1 MKLLQ
6 VIIKNFKLLIRSKA
20 SAFTVLIGPLLIIL
34 LVSLAFST
42 KNTYELSIGY
52 VNPANHAN
60 LANNTINNIT
70 NVPNVRANN
79 TINNLTASFVDT
91 LKQSK
96 YYVQEFPDEQS
107 CVKKIEEG
115 VVHTCIIF
123 PANFKISNEQRN
135 EIRFLVDYS
144 RINLVYK
151 VIGTVS
157 DILNIGSEE
166 VSYSL
171 TQTLLSRINSTVK
184 DLRQD
189 LTATDGLSQKLSLL
203 MLDLQDAKAKSE
215 AMTFES
221 GSLSLGNI
229 GDATASLNESIVSL
243 IYQGGALINQSEE
256 LLNELGSY
264 ENVTDI
270 RGDFE
275 KLRDDILTMHNTTS
289 DRLSELEVSIVVAS
303 DSLSNLE
310 ANLENNKQLNQATQ
324 QKLDSAKNNLALI
337 QASVLDLKKALDKT
351 RQSLEGIAITQAETI
366 VSPVNTKIEPVVPES
381 SKLTFT
387 FPYLLVL
394 VIMFVALLL
403 SSNIVIFEK
412 SSKSFFR
419 NHISPTRQ
427 EFFIIST
434 FITSLIV
441 VLFQTII
448 ILGLANY
455 FMHIPLF
462 KNFIST
468 IMLVFVAS
476 AFFIVLGMA
485 IGYLFSTQEAAIM
498 GSLIIGSV
506 FLFISNMVIP
516 LESFAPWLSNIIS
529 YNPFVLSSELLRKS
543 LLFEIS
549 IKESI
554 PTLLLLGGAAIIIF
568 ILIVFS
574 VGLRNKKRIKLPKGQ
589 VAISEEGTV
598 SIMKEDSVASNLK
611 LMVGDRSASNKEE
624 LLQLVSDISK
634 AEFEEVVN
642 SQENKIADWAE
653 KALDD
658 KKLASKLRKTGSRKE
673 MIRILSEEVKK
684 DNDEKEEGEP
694 EPEKSE

>member
-52 VNPANHAN
+52 VNPANYAN
-60 LANNTINNIT
+60 FANNTINKTTNAPNI
-70 NVPNVRANN
+70 RANN
-79 TINNLTASFVDT
+79 NNNLTASFVDT

-107 CVKKIEEG
+107 CVKKIEQG

-123 PANFKISNEQRN
+123 PTDFQISNEQKN

-157 DILNIGSEE
+157 DILDIESEE

-184 DLRQD
+184 DLKQD
-189 LTATDGLSQKLSLL
+189 LTTTEGLSQKLSLL
-203 MLDLQDAKAKSE
+203 VLDLQDAKAKTE

-221 GSLSLGNI
+221 GSLSLGTI
-229 GDATASLNESIVSL
+229 GDATSALNSSLTLL
-243 IYQGGALINQSEE
+243 ISQGGALINQSEE
-256 LLNELGSY
+256 FLDDLDSY
-264 ENVTDI
+264 ENVTEARD
-270 RGDFE
+270 DFE
-275 KLRDDILTMHNTTS
+275 KLRDDILNLHNITS
-289 DRLSELEVSIVVAS
+289 DRVTELEVSITVAS
-303 DSLSNLE
+303 ESLSDLE
-310 ANLENNKQLNQATQ
+310 SSLEQNKQLSQGAQ

-337 QASVLDLKKALDKT
+337 QASVLDLKKSLDKT
-351 RQSLEGIAITQAETI
+351 RQSLEAIAITQAETI
-366 VSPVNTKIEPVVPES
+366 VSPVNTKIEPVVSET

-387 FPYLLVL
+387 FPFLLVL
-394 VIMFVALLL
+394 VIMFVGLLL

-455 FMHIPLF
+455 FMRIPLF
-462 KNFIST
+462 KNFIWT
-468 IMLVFVAS
+468 VLLVFVAS

-549 IKESI
+549 IKESL
-554 PTLLLLGGAAIIIF
+554 PPLLMLGSSAILIF
-568 ILIVFS
+568 ILIILG
-574 VGLRNKKRIKLPKGQ
+574 VGLRNKKRIKFPKEP
-589 VAISEEGTV
+589 AIAEERTT
-598 SIMKEDSVASNLK
+598 SVIEENSTAPNLK
-611 LMVGDRSASNKEE
+611 LVVADRDASNKEE
-624 LLQLVSDISK
+624 LLHLVSDISK

-642 SQENKIADWAE
+642 SQENKIADWTE

-658 KKLASKLRKTGSRKE
+658 KKLASRLRKTGSRKE

-684 DNDEKEEGEP
+684 DSDEEEGEP
-694 EPEKSE
+694 EPENSE